1 MQKLCSN
8 RGRKMIIRNYAKLKK
23 LLTDFEDLLTKSEL
37 TTDEISDLGNK
48 VDSLQEAIYNKESK
62 DD

>member
-1 MQKLCSN
+1 
-8 RGRKMIIRNYAKLKK
+8 MIIRNYAKLKK